1 MAHLSSWNS
10 IRRHSWDPVQK
21 VLSLSNPN
29 YYYEIITH
37 IWLKQKKK
45 NQIIIQIIDMSIFK
59 LLHLIV
65 IYDIHNFKK
74 VSILLVVGYI
84 INKTTGFGMTVT
96 VQPNNFL

>member
-1 MAHLSSWNS
+1 
-10 IRRHSWDPVQK
+10 
-21 VLSLSNPN
+21 
-29 YYYEIITH
+29 
-37 IWLKQKKK
+37 
-45 NQIIIQIIDMSIFK
+45 MSIFK